1 MLVSY
6 SELAEQIVV
15 LDERVR
21 FAGFSNRIGKIIASS
36 YRKGLVPLLSGEET
50 EQSVPQSVLKNSLQ
64 PVLENKLGKTF
75 YSITVYEKIKRAM
88 IPLYDQ
94 YGNTG
99 SILLVSFN
107 IETPGGDLESIILER
122 IMPLVRGNDDRQQSC
137 RRLYK
142 E

>member
-21 FAGFSNRIGKIIASS
+21 FAGFSNKLGKIIASS
-36 YRKGLVPLLSGEET
+36 YRKGLIPLLSGEET
-50 EQSVPQSVLKNSLQ
+50 EQSIPQSVLKNSLQ
-64 PVLENKLGKTF
+64 PILENKLGRTF
-75 YSITVYEKIKRAM
+75 YSITIYEKVKRVM
-88 IPLYDQ
+88 MPLYDQ

-99 SILLVSFN
+99 SILLISFN
-107 IETPGGDLESIILER
+107 TETSGGEIESIIVER

-137 RRLYK
+137 RRFYK

>member
-6 SELAEQIVV
+6 SELAEQIVA

-21 FAGFSNRIGKIIASS
+21 FAGLSNKIGKITASS
-36 YRKGLVPLLSGEET
+36 YRKVLVPLLSGEET
-50 EQSVPQSVLKNSLQ
+50 EQSIPQSVVKNSLQ
-64 PVLENKLGKTF
+64 PILENKLGRTL
-75 YSITVYEKIKRAM
+75 YSITIYEKVKRVM

-107 IETPGGDLESIILER
+107 KEASSSDVESIILDR
-122 IMPLVRGNDDRQQSC
+122 ILPLVRGSQQQSC
-137 RRLYK
+137 RRFYK
-142 E
+142 G